1 MVTFDGVKI
10 QYIGDF
16 AAFDLYINEPHD
28 KWVMRALMGSISSG
42 EAEKAL
48 KECESTLAE
57 MLQNIAS

>member
-16 AAFDLYINEPHD
+16 AVFDLYTNEPHD
-28 KWVMRALMGSISSG
+28 KWVMRTLMGSATRD

-48 KECESTLAE
+48 KECESKLAE